1 MKRQCLWLMLKTSLL
16 PYHIEVI
23 KASKSKK
30 KKKTRRRRRSDG
42 SSISKYQFD

>member
-1 MKRQCLWLMLKTSLL
+1 MLKTSLL

-30 KKKTRRRRRSDG
+30 KKKKKRRRRRSDG

>member
-1 MKRQCLWLMLKTSLL
+1 MLKTSLL

-30 KKKTRRRRRSDG
+30 KKKKTRRRIRSDG

>member
-1 MKRQCLWLMLKTSLL
+1 MLKTSLL

-30 KKKTRRRRRSDG
+30 KKKKTRRRRRSDG

>member
-1 MKRQCLWLMLKTSLL
+1 MLKTSLL

-30 KKKTRRRRRSDG
+30 KKKKTRRRRRTHR